1 MTLSDNRRSRHWGA
15 SHTLRLVCAALA
27 VLAVAGALVIVFLPP
42 PRPAAGGT
50 CGPSRGSESAME
62 AFFDPVSIG
71 AGTKVSGSGIE
82 VEVENLDRLAF
93 IGECQSSTNA
103 RMVDALALL
112 IVAGFF
118 ALVVPPAVRR
128 AWGEHAPATAS
139 AGAAAPPGWYPDPAN
154 AAGWRWWDGHFW
166 GHHTSGGVPPPSLTG
181 AASQPGEPLAGGRP
195 MYPGTPP
202 GEPTAPPQGPTAET
216 APTAET
222 PPTAAAPPG
231 ESPPTAET
239 PPVGGP

>member
-1 MTLSDNRRSRHWGA
+1 MAMTLSDSRRSRHWGA

-27 VLAVAGALVIVFLPP
+27 VLAVAGALVIAFLPL

-50 CGPSRGSESAME
+50 CGPGRGSESAME

-71 AGTKVSGSGIE
+71 AGAKVSGSGIE
-82 VEVENLDRLAF
+82 VELENLDRLAF
-93 IGECQSSTNA
+93 IGECQSSTNG

-128 AWGEHAPATAS
+128 AWGEHVPATAS
-139 AGAAAPPGWYPDPAN
+139 AGGAAPPGWYPDPAN

-166 GHHTSGGVPPPSLTG
+166 GHHTSGGVPPPSATG
-181 AASQPGEPLAGGRP
+181 AASHPGEPLAGGRP

-202 GEPTAPPQGPTAET
+202 GEPAAQPEAPTAET
-216 APTAET
+216 RPTAET
-222 PPTAAAPPG
+222 PPTAEGPP
-231 ESPPTAET
+231 PAEA